1 MDAARFI
8 KMFSD
13 ETIKDLKKCNTNIVQ
28 MNTSPAKA
36 LLLPQNEDY
45 GIEVMET
52 EIYSTLAIESIDSS
66 GESIR
71 KMLKGYAPN
80 GHQQDRIYNMK
91 KGLEFVCEKNNVIT
105 EENIYQLY

>member
-1 MDAARFI
+1 MDAVRFI

-13 ETIKDLKKCNTNIVQ
+13 ETIIDLKKCNTNIVQ

-71 KMLKGYAPN
+71 KMLKWYTPN
-80 GHQQDRIYNMK
+80 GHQEDCIYE
-91 KGLEFVCEKNNVIT
+91 KGAG
-105 EENIYQLY
+105 IYL

>member
-13 ETIKDLKKCNTNIVQ
+13 ETIIDLKKCNTNIVQ

-45 GIEVMET
+45 EVMET

-71 KMLKGYAPN
+71 KILKGYAPN
-80 GHQQDRIYNMK
+80 GHQEDCIYE
-91 KGLEFVCEKNNVIT
+91 KGAGVYL
-105 EENIYQLY
+105 

>member
-1 MDAARFI
+1 MGAARFI

-71 KMLKGYAPN
+71 KMLKGYVPN
-80 GHQQDRIYNMK
+80 GHQ
-91 KGLEFVCEKNNVIT
+91 
-105 EENIYQLY
+105 